1 MAHAFAAGVIAALL
15 LLSQSARAGDTALVG
30 RDLLE
35 RCEGTPELK
44 KADQLYC
51 KGYLGALEDMVD
63 DAKSRTGS
71 AAFCV
76 PTAGVNDEQL
86 RQAYV
91 VWAKTNPSELRQ
103 SALKAAM
110 AALEATYPCG
120 K

>member
-1 MAHAFAAGVIAALL
+1 MAYAFGAGVLTVLL
-15 LLSQSARAGDTALVG
+15 VFSLSAQAGDTTAIG

-44 KADQLYC
+44 KTDQLYC
-51 KGYLGALEDMVD
+51 KGYLGALEDMVA
-63 DAKSRTGS
+63 DAKSQTGA

-76 PTAGVNDEQL
+76 PAAGVNDEQL
-86 RQAYV
+86 RQAYLA
-91 VWAKTNPSELRQ
+91 WAKTNPSELRQ

-120 K
+120 Q

>member
-1 MAHAFAAGVIAALL
+1 MAYAFGAGVLTVLLVFSLSAQAA
-15 LLSQSARAGDTALVG
+15 DTAGIG

-35 RCEGTPELK
+35 RCEGRPEFK
-44 KADQLYC
+44 IPDQFYC
-51 KGYLGALEDMVD
+51 KGYLGALEDMVA

-76 PTAGVNDEQL
+76 PAAGVNDEQL
-86 RQAYV
+86 RQAYL
-91 VWAKTNPSELRQ
+91 VWAKANPSELRQ

-120 K
+120 R

>member
-1 MAHAFAAGVIAALL
+1 MAQVLGAGVLSVLLVLSVSAQAA
-15 LLSQSARAGDTALVG
+15 DTAGIGL
-30 RDLLE
+30 DLLE

-51 KGYLGALEDMVD
+51 KGYLGALEDMVA
-63 DAKSRTGS
+63 DAKSQTGS

-76 PTAGVNDEQL
+76 PAAGVNDDQL
-86 RQAYV
+86 RHAYL
-91 VWAKTNPSELRQ
+91 VWAKANPSELRQ

-110 AALEATYPCG
+110 AALEATYPCR